1 MWAPLCRHI
10 WRRAEK
16 RKVWR
21 PRTPGR
27 SGREW
32 SPVWKHS
39 HGKWEVCGSSPLP
52 QHLHSCGAPRPALF
66 VHTYKR
72 LRCFW
77 VLRVMA
83 PESRLSILYIEQKT
97 QASWPLGSHPGHGT
111 GRGTNKLTVR
121 IHFAFCIF
129 TVLSRRF
136 SRSPELKF
144 IHRNVSVCDNFT
156 QKPCG
161 GIIINVHL
169 NVVNISL
176 VSSKFCQHYPKYY
189 LFTQET
195 LRDDCPRR
203 WLSAL
208 IPIWFSFLL

>member
-1 MWAPLCRHI
+1 MGSSLPAHMEEGRE
-10 WRRAEK
+10 EK
-16 RKVWR
+16 GLKTENTGKVW
-21 PRTPGR
+21 PGME
-27 SGREW
+27 SSLEAQ
-32 SPVWKHS
+32 P
-39 HGKWEVCGSSPLP
+39 WEVRGLQVVSAPPAPPFLRC
-52 QHLHSCGAPRPALF
+52 PRPALF

-77 VLRVMA
+77 VLRVVA
-83 PESRLSILYIEQKT
+83 PESQLSILYIEQET
-97 QASWPLGSHPGHGT
+97 QASWPLGSHLGHGT

-169 NVVNISL
+169 NVFNISL

-203 WLSAL
+203 
-208 IPIWFSFLL
+208 